1 MEYRIHP
8 KTGDKISAVGIGTG
22 PIFDTT
28 EREAAAAL
36 TYAYE
41 HGVNYLDFATAG
53 ARTFPYVGGGPP
65 FRAQGAALPDPFR
78 RQL

>member
-8 KTGDKISAVGIGTG
+8 KTGDKIGVVGIGTG

-28 EREAAAAL
+28 EQEAAAAL

-53 ARTFPYVGGGPP
+53 AGTFPLCGGGPRL
-65 FRAQGAALPDPFR
+65 RAEGAVLSDPLR

>member
-1 MEYRIHP
+1 MNYRVHA
-8 KTGDKISAVGIGTG
+8 KTGDQISVIGVGTG

-28 EREAAAAL
+28 EKEAATAL

-53 ARTFPYVGGGPP
+53 ARTFPM
-65 FRAQGAALPDPFR
+65 
-78 RQL
+78 